1 MVRQGMRC
9 QSSFLNSFF
18 SSMASGPLSS
28 AAWSEVSSIFVCSF
42 SLDMIKRETRGESG
56 GRHGDEDGGYMGD
69 QRG

>member
-28 AAWSEVSSIFVCSF
+28 VAWSEVSSIFVCSF
-42 SLDMIKRETRGESG
+42 SLDMVKREAREERGEI
-56 GRHGDEDGGYMGD
+56 DEHEDRCYMD
-69 QRG
+69 N